1 MSMSCLE
8 YGSWNERETSSLFLL
23 KCHCY
28 WRLLK
33 VGENLFKVQIRKLD
47 ARYMRIRKTDIYCK

>member
-33 VGENLFKVQIRKLD
+33 VGETPFKVQIRKLA
-47 ARYMRIRKTDIYCK
+47 ARYMRIRKN